1 LGCNRSPPIRKRLRM
16 IRSRIE
22 KAEEKKS
29 RKAFDLSGPFGPFS
43 VTSK

>member
-1 LGCNRSPPIRKRLRM
+1 M
-16 IRSRIE
+16 MRSRME
-22 KAEEKKS
+22 KAEEKRT